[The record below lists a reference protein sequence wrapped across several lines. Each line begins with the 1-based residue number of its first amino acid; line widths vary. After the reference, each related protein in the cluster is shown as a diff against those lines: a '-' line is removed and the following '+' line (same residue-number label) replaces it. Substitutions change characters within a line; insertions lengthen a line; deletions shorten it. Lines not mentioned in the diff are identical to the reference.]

1 MNNLLGG
8 LSSSAVSFAMTGNA
22 TFNLANIKGTGIL
35 ELTVG
40 KDGIKSRI
48 GTNGTDISA
57 QTIVGA
63 MSGIK
68 NTYKN
73 IQINKTDYNKTTKD
87 SLRVQW
93 GFGDNTAKNQL
104 EEIIKGETILKFD
117 ANNTEIAQSV
127 TANKQKIIHINPTT
141 NNDFIDLGLALQHEA
156 HRDGIISNK
165 QTQFIETANAVAS
178 HTQMALTIAR
188 DALYANKMLSYIY
201 SDTNLQNDINAY
213 LYAAQTNNIESYGNY
228 IASNYNSSADY
239 WKLKMYADGTH
250 KLLFD
255 GKKELSIEYL
265 NEIEEIISTSILDN
279 QDMSDVGMAG
289 SLGKI
294 LGVERAEKLLGS
306 SYLNADNYDFSTLKD
321 VLNLSDNQ
329 ISKIQRKG
337 SLTGIELTESQKYS
351 LVGEAIMKNSGAS
364 WNGSSWMNTA
374 AISTTITDGI
384 VNGNI
389 MAEIQ
394 DSKYLYST
402 VNATLFRDPKSWNS
416 VTSADGINWNRNTEN
431 YGLDSILYE
440 KQGINYDYYDSL
452 LLDKYQTVDN
462 LTQGSQNQSFFSSI
476 NWLQGNTIISNNF
489 NIQYYTKSQYLNDVL
504 IINNANTLGTP
515 LYKNYIGNEGNHYKG
530 ESRWLVHDNTKI
542 ENNNI
547 TYYPYQYSDGC
558 FVTTYQN
565 QELLLNKLQIW
576 NLSKGY
582 QINTYLLNES
592 YYKTPYGQRNR

>member
-1 MNNLLGG
+1 
-8 LSSSAVSFAMTGNA
+8 
-22 TFNLANIKGTGIL
+22 
-35 ELTVG
+35 
-40 KDGIKSRI
+40 
-48 GTNGTDISA
+48 
-57 QTIVGA
+57 
-63 MSGIK
+63 
-68 NTYKN
+68 
-73 IQINKTDYNKTTKD
+73 
-87 SLRVQW
+87 
-93 GFGDNTAKNQL
+93 
-104 EEIIKGETILKFD
+104 
-117 ANNTEIAQSV
+117 
-127 TANKQKIIHINPTT
+127 
-141 NNDFIDLGLALQHEA
+141 
-156 HRDGIISNK
+156 
-165 QTQFIETANAVAS
+165 
-178 HTQMALTIAR
+178 
-188 DALYANKMLSYIY
+188 
-201 SDTNLQNDINAY
+201 
-213 LYAAQTNNIESYGNY
+213 
-228 IASNYNSSADY
+228 
-239 WKLKMYADGTH
+239 MYADGTH

-462 LTQGSQNQSFFSSI
+462 LTQGSQNQSFFSGI